1 MTMKEMT
8 KMLTAIAVAAVWAL
22 PSYGQSRSSIQP
34 AVGQSPTTKPAAP
47 SGYVY
52 IAGAGNGTYQD
63 LFKVCEL
70 TAEQQKKIL
79 DLEARKAKV
88 IDENKAATKAAQ
100 DAMTKAQADKDH
112 DALTKAIAQYQA
124 VVKPAWEAQQ
134 KAQAELAAVL
144 TPEQKAKWQEYTI
157 LNYVKQ
163 WQKGVKFTDA
173 QWDKIIEAYEKLA
186 KDSKVQSWQITMKLN
201 AIIDGILTPEQ
212 KAKKLLA
219 TKYALMNQSV
229 HFTDEQVKK
238 MVKIEDER
246 AKELAELQANNAA
259 RQSELQQAAQE
270 AYKSGDKD
278 ALAAVQTGFVDLNK
292 TYTDLGKKF
301 DDHVQATLT
310 DTQKTAWQEVQKN
323 NPYWQWN
330 GGGGGWVAGG
340 GGAAPGGQ
348 VPMTPKNP
356 SRSGT

>member
-8 KMLTAIAVAAVWAL
+8 KMLTVIAVAAAWIVPQAM
-22 PSYGQSRSSIQP
+22 
-34 AVGQSPTTKPAAP
+34 GQSPTSKPAAP
-47 SGYVY
+47 VY
-52 IAGAGNGTYQD
+52 IPGAGAGTYQD

-79 DLEARKAKV
+79 DLEAAKAKV

-112 DALTKAIAQYQA
+112 AALTKAIAQYQA
-124 VVKPAWEAQQ
+124 AYKPAWEAQT

-163 WQKGVKFTDA
+163 WQRGV
-173 QWDKIIEAYEKLA
+173 KIIEAYEKLA
-186 KDSKVQSWQITMKLN
+186 KDPKIQTWEITMNLN
-201 AIIDGILTPEQ
+201 AKIEEILTPEQ

-219 TKYALMNQSV
+219 TKYALMDKSV
-229 HFTDEQVKK
+229 HFTDDQVKK
-238 MVKIEDER
+238 MVKIEDEH

-259 RQSELQQAAQE
+259 RQNELQQAAQE

-278 ALAAVQTGFVDLNK
+278 ALAAVQTGYMDLNK
-292 TYTDLGKKF
+292 TYTDLNNIF
-301 DDHVQATLT
+301 NDQVQATLT
-310 DTQKTAWQEVQKN
+310 GTQKAAWQEVQKN

-330 GGGGGWVAGG
+330 VGVAQGGVG

-348 VPMTPKNP
+348 VPVTPKNP
-356 SRSGT
+356 SRSGM